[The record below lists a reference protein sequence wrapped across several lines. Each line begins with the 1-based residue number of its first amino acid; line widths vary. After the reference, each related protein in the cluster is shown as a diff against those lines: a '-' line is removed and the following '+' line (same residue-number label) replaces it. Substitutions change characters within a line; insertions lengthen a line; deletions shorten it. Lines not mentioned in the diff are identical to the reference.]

1 MKKRILI
8 TGYNGEIG
16 SKTIKKLVAIGKS
29 VIAIDIDD
37 PKEKIHSVTYI
48 KDTITDH
55 QLINSI
61 FNDYHIT
68 EVYHFA
74 ALLSQ
79 TASLNPEL
87 AFEINEKAS
96 KNLIDCSY
104 NFGIK
109 NNCITKFFFP
119 SSIAVYGPRKI
130 ENASEQDIIKP
141 TTIYGNNKLIIE
153 QYGSKLHENSLSK
166 NVGLDFR
173 SIRFPG
179 VISYDSVPSGGT
191 TDYAPQMINNAKNGE
206 KFECKL
212 SANTILPFIGIDKT
226 ISSIIDLMSFKVIES
241 KLRVFNVQEASFSV
255 KELSDFLLQ
264 KFPSF
269 QITYNEDKNFQSVA
283 DTWPSSLNCEKA
295 TKFWNFSTEKDFE
308 VFIEKIINK

>member
-1 MKKRILI
+1 MKEKILI
-8 TGYNGEIG
+8 TGHNGELG
-16 SKTIKKLVAIGKS
+16 SKTLKKLVSIGKS
-29 VIAIDIDD
+29 VIALDIND
-37 PKEKIHSVTYI
+37 PREKIHSVTYI
-48 KDTITDH
+48 KDTITNH
-55 QLINSI
+55 QLINAI
-61 FNDYHIT
+61 FNDYQIT

-79 TASLNPEL
+79 TASQNPEL

-104 NFGIK
+104 TFGIK
-109 NNCITKFFFP
+109 NNCIIRFFFP

-141 TTIYGNNKLIIE
+141 TTVYGNNKLIIE
-153 QYGSKLHENSLSK
+153 QYGSKLHEKSLSK
-166 NVGLDFR
+166 NFGLDFR

-179 VISYDSVPSGGT
+179 VISYDTVPSGGT

-212 SANTILPFIGIDKT
+212 SPNTMLPFIGIDKT
-226 ISSIIDLMSFKVIES
+226 ISSIIDIMGLEVIES
-241 KLRVFNVQEASFSV
+241 KLRVFNVQESSFSV

-269 QITYNEDKNFQSVA
+269 QIIFNEDKNFQSVA

-295 TKFWNFSTEKDFE
+295 KKFWNFFTEKDFE

>member
-1 MKKRILI
+1 VNETILI
-8 TGYNGEIG
+8 TGHNGELG
-16 SKTIKKLVAIGKS
+16 SKTLKKLVSMGKS
-29 VIAIDIDD
+29 IVALDIND
-37 PKEKIHSVTYI
+37 PSEKIHSVSYI
-48 KDTITDH
+48 KDTITNY

-61 FNDYHIT
+61 FNDYNIT
-68 EVYHFA
+68 KVYHFA

-79 TASLNPEL
+79 TASQNPEL

-104 NFGIK
+104 TFGIK
-109 NNCITKFFFP
+109 NNCITRFFFP

-130 ENASEQDIIKP
+130 ENASEQDIVKP
-141 TTIYGNNKLIIE
+141 TTVYGNNKLIIE
-153 QYGSKLHENSLSK
+153 QYGSKLHEKSLFK

-179 VISYDSVPSGGT
+179 VISYDTVPTGGT
-191 TDYAPQMINNAKNGE
+191 TDYAPQMINNAKKGK

-212 SANTILPFIGIDKT
+212 SPNTMLPFIGIDKT
-226 ISSIIDLMSFKVIES
+226 ISSIIDIMGLKAIES

-255 KELSDFLLQ
+255 KELSDFLLR

-269 QITYNEDKNFQSVA
+269 QIIYNKDKNFQSVA

-295 TKFWNFSTEKDFE
+295 NKFWNFSTEKNFE

>member
-1 MKKRILI
+1 MKEKILI
-8 TGYNGEIG
+8 TGHNGELG
-16 SKTIKKLVAIGKS
+16 SKTLKKLVSIGKS
-29 VIAIDIDD
+29 VIALDIND
-37 PKEKIHSVTYI
+37 PREKIHSVTYI
-48 KDTITDH
+48 KDTITNH
-55 QLINSI
+55 QLINAI
-61 FNDYHIT
+61 FNDYQIT

-79 TASLNPEL
+79 TASQNPEL

-104 NFGIK
+104 TFGIK
-109 NNCITKFFFP
+109 NNCIIRFFFP

-141 TTIYGNNKLIIE
+141 TTVYGNNKLIIE
-153 QYGSKLHENSLSK
+153 QYGSKLHEKSLSK
-166 NVGLDFR
+166 NFGLDFR

-179 VISYDSVPSGGT
+179 VISYDTVPSGGT

-212 SANTILPFIGIDKT
+212 SPNTMLPFIGIDKT
-226 ISSIIDLMSFKVIES
+226 ISSIIDVMGLEVIES
-241 KLRVFNVQEASFSV
+241 KLRVFNVQESSFSV

-269 QITYNEDKNFQSVA
+269 QIIFNEDKNFQSVA

>member
-1 MKKRILI
+1 MKERILI
-8 TGYNGEIG
+8 TGYNGELG
-16 SKTIKKLVAIGKS
+16 NKTLKELVSIGKS
-29 VIAIDIDD
+29 IIALDIND

-48 KDTITDH
+48 KDTITNH
-55 QLINSI
+55 RLINSI

-79 TASLNPEL
+79 TASQNPEL

-104 NFGIK
+104 NFGKK

-141 TTIYGNNKLIIE
+141 TTVYGNNKLIIE
-153 QYGSKLHENSLSK
+153 QYGSKLHEKSLSK

-179 VISYDSVPSGGT
+179 VISYDTVPSGGT
-191 TDYAPQMINNAKNGE
+191 TDYAPQMINNAKIGE
-206 KFECKL
+206 TFECKL
-212 SANTILPFIGIDKT
+212 SQNTMLPFIGIDKT
-226 ISSIIDLMSFKVIES
+226 ISSIINLMGLDLIES

-269 QITYNEDKNFQSVA
+269 QIIYNEDKNFQSVA

>member
-8 TGYNGEIG
+8 TGHNGEIG
-16 SKTIKKLVAIGKS
+16 SKTIKKLVTIGKS

-37 PKEKIHSVTYI
+37 PKEKIHNVTYI
-48 KDTITDH
+48 KDTITNH

-79 TASLNPEL
+79 TASQNPEL

-104 NFGIK
+104 NYGIK
-109 NNCITKFFFP
+109 NNCITRFFFP

-269 QITYNEDKNFQSVA
+269 QILYNENKNFQSVA

-295 TKFWNFSTEKDFE
+295 NKFWNFSTEKDFE
-308 VFIEKIINK
+308 LFIENIISK